1 MYAHVCMHV
10 SVYVCVYLTVCVYVC
25 VHVSLCSCVCAR
37 VPAWCVSVL
46 CAECIK
52 FIEGTM
58 GTIRVQVSNH
68 FSSAISMNINVVTVR
83 IEKAST

>member
-1 MYAHVCMHV
+1 MHVCMHV
-10 SVYVCVYLTVCVYVC
+10 SVWLYVCMSVCTCLCVRVCVRMCLRGVC
-25 VHVSLCSCVCAR
+25 LY
-37 VPAWCVSVL
+37 L

-58 GTIRVQVSNH
+58 GKIRVQVSNH